1 MFYHV
6 HMSGNGISN
15 LRHGIAI
22 QSDITLPPLIIL
34 KRITIIII
42 IASVG
47 ILESIVRRVTRPL
60 YRLLINSHKS
70 SSYGIDQPIL
80 ILRRCGMHVSCN
92 IRITAGRGIGIQIGS
107 VSISVPPNRL
117 GHLLYPYQL
126 SPVCC
131 IIIQVKTVGKAL
143 GAPSGTVRINIPGD
157 IKIRIRISRFV
168 SPGGI
173 PLVEESSRFS
183 SRAVLNCHLKRFH
196 FRLQG
201 YGKIVLHACIVLTIR
216 MMDFGKNRKSIP
228 ILSDFLP
235 SYLFMLHLHHGRSHG
250 IGELRLQN
258 HGPRYFAMI
267 DQMVVLLFFSV
278 NRPFHFRI
286 VKIA

>member
-1 MFYHV
+1 
-6 HMSGNGISN
+6 MSGNGISN

-22 QSDITLPPLIIL
+22 QSDITLPALIIL
-34 KRITIIII
+34 KRVAIIIV
-42 IASVG
+42 IASGG
-47 ILESIVRRVTRPL
+47 ILESIVRRITWPPH
-60 YRLLINSHKS
+60 RLLIDSDKS

-80 ILRRCGMHVSCN
+80 ILRRCGVHVSRN

-143 GAPSGTVRINIPGD
+143 RAPSGTVRINIPGD

-183 SRAVLNCHLKRFH
+183 SRTVLNRHLKRFH
-196 FRLQG
+196 FRLQH
-201 YGKIVLHACIVLTIR
+201 YRKIVLHCCIVLTIR

-228 ILSDFLP
+228 VLSDFLP
-235 SYLFMLHLHHGRSHG
+235 PYLFMHHLYHGRSHR
-250 IGELRLQN
+250 IGKLRFQN
-258 HGPRYFAMI
+258 HSPRYFTMI

>member
-1 MFYHV
+1 MLYHV
-6 HMSGNGISN
+6 HMIRDGIGN

-22 QSDITLPPLIIL
+22 QGYITLSALIRL
-34 KRITIIII
+34 KRVAIIIV
-42 IASVG
+42 IASGG
-47 ILESIVRRVTRPL
+47 ILESIVRRITRPL
-60 YRLLINSHKS
+60 HRLLIDSDKS
-70 SSYGIDQPIL
+70 SSYGINQPIL

-92 IRITAGRGIGIQIGS
+92 IRITAGISIGIQIGS
-107 VSISVPPNRL
+107 ISISVPPDGL

-131 IIIQVKTVGKAL
+131 IVIQVKTVGKAL
-143 GAPSGTVRINIPGD
+143 RAPSGTVRINIPWD
-157 IKIRIRISRFV
+157 IKIRIRIGRFV

-196 FRLQG
+196 FRLQH
-201 YGKIVLHACIVLTIR
+201 YRKIVLHACIVLTIR